1 MKGNENERLFTFL
14 FFKFINLKFSIMN
27 KKFLSVILFSALMVG
42 TAGTFTSCKDYDDDI
57 DQINKELTDIK
68 SQVAALQNAVDNGKW
83 ITSVT
88 SSADGL
94 VITMNDGSTHKVTNG
109 KDGQNGAQGE
119 PGVAGDKVVIDKT
132 TGAITINDEPTG
144 FYATKNA
151 ETGKFAVPEIGEDGF
166 WYVVNKE
173 GKLEKTPY
181 LASPISAVQDPTTE
195 VWTLKVW
202 DATAQK
208 YQEIKLPTAASL
220 LSDLILI
227 DGKQDLTFKKF
238 TYTGEV
244 AIKDWKG
251 PRALPADKT
260 ETVNIIAS
268 VATPVIQLNPT
279 NIDGKELTYSL
290 IDSKNNVPSQVE
302 LTATDY
308 KDLIT
313 LTRAANANGL
323 YELSMNEAFVSAN
336 AVNAFLAQFKDEN
349 NAFKGYAVISG
360 NARSEYQLKVSEH
373 TDAIELTKLAIA
385 DAAGTKVKI
394 RNNDEFGINAIYGQN
409 AGAVAGKINANEWY
423 YVSGIE
429 EAALYDM
436 HLSVD
441 NDAKTLFG
449 IEIEEVAGEYKFRA
463 TKTPDNITKA
473 GFALKIETVDNEG
486 AHKTTTVWLGQSSTI
501 SAEVTYNVNY
511 LLKAETAT
519 KNYFSI
525 DLAEMRNKLG
535 EQGTALWNTSVKLS
549 KTTIVV
555 KAGDKTIV
563 PAGTTLATL
572 NTDYGIK
579 PVFTTEV
586 KDNAVAVNTDKDA
599 KFVAF
604 QINNATAGTQFKVN
618 TQYNAVIT
626 FMNSTD
632 DVLNTINVN
641 FTFTIPAIT
650 SLFEIDPGFVKEGIA
665 NCYLYADDFKKVNTT
680 AGAATFDLNRIFKK
694 YQKTGFVVTLD
705 DKAVVTDNKK
715 SNELADVANS
725 GKFTDNTYVTLIG
738 GLGQEKGYNQTL
750 NYSIS
755 GKFANAWEYPA
766 TEAFT
771 FKAKIMSP
779 IEQGKVTPKSGSKIV
794 IKATDLNG
802 YKLGNAVVTGYT
814 YNTGVSYKVLP
825 DKVDGNNLAWTR
837 NDIQTVTAKSGNE
850 LYFKLKTETPS
861 AATSDNKGNIT
872 EGYFTLEGQQV
883 ASTVDTNIEITVKDI
898 WNRTKANTVPVQIT
912 VDE

>member
-1 MKGNENERLFTFL
+1 
-14 FFKFINLKFSIMN
+14 MN

-83 ITSVT
+83 ITSVEQ
-88 SSADGL
+88 SANGL
-94 VITMNDGSTHKVTNG
+94 VITMNDGNTYNVTNG
-109 KDGQNGAQGE
+109 KDGQNGADGAQGE

-132 TGAITINDEPTG
+132 TGAITINDEATG
-144 FYATKNA
+144 FFAVKNT

-166 WYVVNKE
+166 WYVVNEE

-181 LASPISAVQDPTTE
+181 LASPISAVQDPSTE

-220 LSDLILI
+220 LSDLILVG
-227 DGKQDLTFKKF
+227 DEPNLTFKKF
-238 TYTGEV
+238 EYNGAI

-251 PRALPADKT
+251 PRTLPAEKDKQ
-260 ETVNIIAS
+260 VHIVAS
-268 VATPVIQLNPT
+268 VETPVIQLNPT
-279 NIDGKELTYSL
+279 NVDGKELTYSL

-323 YELSMNEAFVSAN
+323 YELSMNEAFVSADD
-336 AVNAFLAQFKDEN
+336 VTSFLGQFKSEG
-349 NAFKGYAVISG
+349 AFKGYAVVSG

-373 TDAIELTKLAIA
+373 TAAIELTKLNIANVAGTDVEINNNAEFAIA
-385 DAAGTKVKI
+385 GTYGTSAA
-394 RNNDEFGINAIYGQN
+394 D
-409 AGAVAGKINANEWY
+409 VAGKINANEWY

-486 AHKTTTVWLGQSSTI
+486 AYKTTTVWLGQSSTI
-501 SAEVTYNVNY
+501 SAEVIYNVNY
-511 LLKAETAT
+511 LLKAEAAG

-535 EQGTALWNTSVKLS
+535 EQGTALWNTSVKLAS
-549 KTTIVV
+549 TTIVV
-555 KAGDKTIV
+555 KEGDKVIV
-563 PAGTTLATL
+563 PAETTLAKL
-572 NTDYGIK
+572 NTDFGIN
-579 PVFTTEV
+579 PIFTTEV
-586 KDNAVAVNTDKDA
+586 KDNAVAVTTDKDA

-604 QINNATAGTQFKVN
+604 QITNATAGAKFKVN

-626 FMNSTD
+626 FKND
-632 DVLNTINVN
+632 AGDVLNTINVN

-650 SLFEIDPGFVKEGIA
+650 SLFEIDPGFVKEGVA
-665 NCYLYADDFKKVNTT
+665 NCYLYESDFKKVETT
-680 AGAATFDLNRIFKK
+680 DGAATFDLNRIFKK

-725 GKFTDNTYVTLIG
+725 GKFTDNTYVTLTG
-738 GLGQEKGYNQTL
+738 DLGEEKGYNKTL
-750 NYSIS
+750 NYIIS
-755 GKFANAWEYPA
+755 GKFADSWTYPES
-766 TEAFT
+766 EAFT

-794 IKATDLNG
+794 IKATDLDG
-802 YKLGNAVVTGYT
+802 YKLGNDVVIGYT
-814 YNTGVSYKVLP
+814 YNAGVSYKVLP
-825 DKVDGNNLAWTR
+825 DKVASTPAWTR

-850 LYFKLKTETPS
+850 RYFKLASDTPS
-861 AATSDNKGNIT
+861 PATTDGKKVT

-883 ASTVDTNIEITVKDI
+883 ATTVDTNIEITVKDI

>member
-1 MKGNENERLFTFL
+1 
-14 FFKFINLKFSIMN
+14 MN

-144 FYATKNA
+144 FYAAKNA
-151 ETGKFAVPEIGEDGF
+151 ETGKFAVPEIGKDGF

-220 LSDLILI
+220 LSDLILV
-227 DGKQDLTFKKF
+227 DGKQDLTFKDFLYK
-238 TYTGEV
+238 GKV

-251 PRALPADKT
+251 PRTLPAEKDKQ
-260 ETVNIIAS
+260 VHIVAS
-268 VATPVIQLNPT
+268 VETPVIQLNPT
-279 NIDGKELTYSL
+279 NVDGKELTYSL

-323 YELSMNEAFVSAN
+323 YELSMNEAFVSADN
-336 AVNAFLAQFKDEN
+336 VASFLAQFATTDG
-349 NAFKGYAVISG
+349 AKGYAVVSG
-360 NARSEYQLKVSEH
+360 NARSEYQLKVSES
-373 TDAIELTKLAIA
+373 TATIELTKLNIA
-385 DAAGTKVKI
+385 NAAGTDVAIKG
-394 RNNDEFGINAIYGQN
+394 NDEFAITATPYGT
-409 AGAVAGKINANEWY
+409 GAADVAGKINANEWY

-486 AHKTTTVWLGQSSTI
+486 THKTTTVWLGQSSTI
-501 SAEVTYNVNY
+501 SAEVIYNVNY
-511 LLKAETAT
+511 LLKAEAVG

-535 EQGTALWNTSVKLS
+535 EQGTALWNTSVELD

-555 KAGDKTIV
+555 KEGDKV
-563 PAGTTLATL
+563 VVNDGTTLATL
-572 NTDYGIK
+572 KTTYGIN

-604 QINNATAGTQFKVN
+604 QINNAIAGAKFKVN

-626 FMNSTD
+626 FKNGTG

-650 SLFEIDPGFVKEGIA
+650 SLFEIDPGFVKEGVA
-665 NCYLYADDFKKVNTT
+665 NCYLYESDFKKVETT
-680 AGAATFDLNRIFKK
+680 NGAATFDLNRIFKK
-694 YQKTGFVVTLD
+694 YQNTGFVVTLD

-725 GKFTDNTYVTLIG
+725 GKFTDNTYVTLTG
-738 GLGQEKGYNQTL
+738 DLGQEKGYNQTL

>member
-1 MKGNENERLFTFL
+1 MRDYSLFI

-144 FYATKNA
+144 FYAAKNA

-202 DATAQK
+202 DSATQK

-251 PRALPADKT
+251 PRTLPADKT

-308 KDLIT
+308 KELIT
-313 LTRAANANGL
+313 LTRAANTNGL
-323 YELSMNEAFVSAN
+323 YELSMNETFVSAN

-349 NAFKGYAVISG
+349 NAYKGVVSG
-360 NARSEYQLKVSEH
+360 NARSEYQLKVAEH

-385 DAAGTKVKI
+385 DAAKAKVKI
-394 RNNDEFGINAIYGQN
+394 SNSDDFNIGSTYGSN
-409 AGAVAGKINANEWY
+409 AGTPAGKINANEWY

-449 IEIEEVAGEYKFRA
+449 IEIEEVAGEYKFRS

-473 GFALKIETVDNEG
+473 GFALSIETIDNTG
-486 AHKTTTVWLGQSSTI
+486 AKKTTTVWLGQSSTI

-563 PAGTTLATL
+563 PAETTLTAL
-572 NTDYGIK
+572 NSTYGIN

-586 KDNAVAVNTDKDA
+586 KDNATAVTTDKDA

-626 FMNSTD
+626 FMNSTG

-665 NCYLYADDFKKVNTT
+665 NCYLYADDFKKVNTA

-694 YQKTGFVVTLD
+694 YQKTGFTVTLD
-705 DKAVVTDNKK
+705 NKTVVTDNKK
-715 SNELADVANS
+715 SNELANVAGN
-725 GKFTDNTYVTLIG
+725 GNFTDNTYVTLIG

-825 DKVDGNNLAWTR
+825 DKVDGTNLAWTR

-850 LYFKLKTETPS
+850 LYFKLQSDTPS
-861 AATSDNKGNIT
+861 PATSKA